1 MIAEIVKP
9 YPVCQPRES
18 QKSTIELTM
27 KEGMPLMIHLGRG
40 FERSSDMKTAR
51 PIEAATY
58 TTADWMTRSM
68 ITTAARGSRDES

>member
-1 MIAEIVKP
+1 
-9 YPVCQPRES
+9 
-18 QKSTIELTM
+18 
-27 KEGMPLMIHLGRG
+27 MPLLIHLGRG

-68 ITTAARGSRDES
+68 ITTAARGRRGES

>member
-1 MIAEIVKP
+1 MIAEIVTP
-9 YPVCQPRES
+9 CPRCQSRGCDEG
-18 QKSTIELTM
+18 TRELTM

-68 ITTAARGSRDES
+68 ITTAARGRRGES